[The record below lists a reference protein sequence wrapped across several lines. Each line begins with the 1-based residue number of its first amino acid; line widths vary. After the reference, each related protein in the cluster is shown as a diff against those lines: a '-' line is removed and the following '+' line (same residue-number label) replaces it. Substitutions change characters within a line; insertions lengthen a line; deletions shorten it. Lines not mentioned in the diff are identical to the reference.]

1 MVSLGSSLRCLVI
14 TKRAWR
20 VQGVVP
26 KTDRTV
32 CGLRKQN
39 ASAVA
44 YYFEVQKEVQ
54 IEANRTKEMNEGL
67 GHQIM

>member
-1 MVSLGSSLRCLVI
+1 MWYRKLIEQYVDCGS
-14 TKRAWR
+14 
-20 VQGVVP
+20 G
-26 KTDRTV
+26 
-32 CGLRKQN
+32 N

-67 GHQIM
+67 GYQIM